1 MLWKHNTLGVT
12 KSDILK
18 LINIV
23 KTVSAINSNNNL
35 NDAAKSKEVF
45 DTLNNVDTIVDDC
58 DIINRDLI
66 NVEHIDD
73 INIIIIP
80 EL

>member
-1 MLWKHNTLGVT
+1 MLWKQNTLGVT

-35 NDAAKSKEVF
+35 NNAAKSREVF

-66 NVEHIDD
+66 NVEHVDD
-73 INIIIIP
+73 INIVIIP

>member
-1 MLWKHNTLGVT
+1 MLWKQNTIGIT

-35 NDAAKSKEVF
+35 NDAAKSRAVF

-66 NVEHIDD
+66 NVEHVDD

>member
-1 MLWKHNTLGVT
+1 MLWKQNTLGVT

-35 NDAAKSKEVF
+35 NAATKSREVF

-66 NVEHIDD
+66 NVEHVDD

>member
-1 MLWKHNTLGVT
+1 MFWKQNTLGVT

-35 NDAAKSKEVF
+35 NDAAKSREVF
-45 DTLNNVDTIVDDC
+45 DTLNNIDTIVDNC

-66 NVEHIDD
+66 NVEHVDD

>member
-1 MLWKHNTLGVT
+1 MLWKQNTLGVT

-23 KTVSAINSNNNL
+23 KTVNAINSNNNL
-35 NDAAKSKEVF
+35 NDAAKSREVF

-66 NVEHIDD
+66 NVEHVDD

>member
-1 MLWKHNTLGVT
+1 MFWKDNKIGVT

-35 NDAAKSKEVF
+35 NNDVKSREVF
-45 DTLNNVDTIVDDC
+45 NTLNNVDTIVDDC

-66 NVEHIDD
+66 NVEHVDD

>member
-1 MLWKHNTLGVT
+1 MLWKQNTLGVT

-35 NDAAKSKEVF
+35 NDAAKSREVF

-66 NVEHIDD
+66 NVEDVDD

>member
-1 MLWKHNTLGVT
+1 MLWKHNTIGIT

-23 KTVSAINSNNNL
+23 KDVSAIDSNNNL
-35 NDAAKSKEVF
+35 DNDAKTREVF
-45 DTLNNVDTIVDDC
+45 NTLNNVDTIVDDC
-58 DIINRDLI
+58 DIINRKLI
-66 NVEHIDD
+66 DIDHVD
-73 INIIIIP
+73 DVNIIIIP

>member
-1 MLWKHNTLGVT
+1 MIWKHNTIGIT

-23 KTVSAINSNNNL
+23 KDVSAIDSNNNL
-35 NDAAKSKEVF
+35 DNDAKTREVF
-45 DTLNNVDTIVDDC
+45 NTLNNVDTIVDDC
-58 DIINRDLI
+58 DIINRKLI
-66 NVEHIDD
+66 DIDHVD
-73 INIIIIP
+73 DVNIIIIP

>member
-1 MLWKHNTLGVT
+1 MFWKQNTLGVT

-35 NDAAKSKEVF
+35 NDAAKSREVF

-66 NVEHIDD
+66 NVEHVDD

>member
-1 MLWKHNTLGVT
+1 MFWKQNTLGVT

-35 NDAAKSKEVF
+35 NDAAKSREVF
-45 DTLNNVDTIVDDC
+45 DTLNNIDTIVDDC

-66 NVEHIDD
+66 NVEHVDD

>member
-1 MLWKHNTLGVT
+1 MIWKHNTIGIT

-23 KTVSAINSNNNL
+23 KDVSAIDSNNNL
-35 NDAAKSKEVF
+35 DNDAKTREVF
-45 DTLNNVDTIVDDC
+45 NTLNNIDTIVDDC
-58 DIINRDLI
+58 DIINRKLI
-66 NVEHIDD
+66 DIDHVD
-73 INIIIIP
+73 DVNIIIIP

>member
-1 MLWKHNTLGVT
+1 MLWKNNTIGIT

-23 KTVSAINSNNNL
+23 KDVSAIDSNNNL
-35 NDAAKSKEVF
+35 DNDAKTREVF
-45 DTLNNVDTIVDDC
+45 NTLNNVDTIVDDC
-58 DIINRDLI
+58 DIINRKLI
-66 NVEHIDD
+66 DIDHVD
-73 INIIIIP
+73 DVNIIIIP

>member
-1 MLWKHNTLGVT
+1 MLWKHNTIGIT

-23 KTVSAINSNNNL
+23 KDVSAIDSNNNL
-35 NDAAKSKEVF
+35 DNDAKTREVF
-45 DTLNNVDTIVDDC
+45 NTLNNIDTIVDDC
-58 DIINRDLI
+58 DIINRKLI
-66 NVEHIDD
+66 DIDHVDD

>member
-1 MLWKHNTLGVT
+1 MLQKQNTIGIT

-35 NDAAKSKEVF
+35 NNDAKSREVF
-45 DTLNNVDTIVDDC
+45 NTLNNVDTIVDDC
-58 DIINRDLI
+58 DIINCDLI
-66 NVEHIDD
+66 NVEHVDD